1 MAELTTRTDTKMTGK
16 NATKWQV
23 TATTV
28 RCEHVADFATIMVQP
43 DGTAKCSYVSR
54 FGKAKDSKKRRPTCK
69 WPECPLVA
77 EFREKALA
85 L

>member
-1 MAELTTRTDTKMTGK
+1 MG
-16 NATKWQV
+16 WQV

-28 RCEHVADFATIMVQP
+28 NCEYVADFATIMVQP
-43 DGTAKCSYVSR
+43 DGTAKCSYVNRHS
-54 FGKAKDSKKRRPTCK
+54 KAKDSRKNLEGCK

-77 EFREKALA
+77 GFREKALT